1 MILSKN
7 AILKEIKNGSLKI
20 EPDFIVK
27 EASIKTHL
35 SGLFGETTNAM
46 EPLDKFVL
54 KPKNFIL
61 AKAKEIITLPP
72 SIAAF
77 YDGWVGVATK
87 GLFTHG
93 SSMFMN
99 PGEVNHITLE
109 LFNASDNEIVLE
121 KDMRVG
127 QYIFMRVE
135 GV

>member
-7 AILKEIKNGSLKI
+7 AILKEIEKGDLKI
-20 EPDFIVK
+20 EPDFIIK
-27 EASIKTHL
+27 EASVKTHL
-35 SGLFGETTNAM
+35 SGMFGEITDSI
-46 EPLDKFVL
+46 ESLDKFVL
-54 KPKNFIL
+54 KPKGFIL

-109 LFNASDNEIVLE
+109 LFNASDKEIVLE

-127 QYIFMRVE
+127 QYIFMRIE